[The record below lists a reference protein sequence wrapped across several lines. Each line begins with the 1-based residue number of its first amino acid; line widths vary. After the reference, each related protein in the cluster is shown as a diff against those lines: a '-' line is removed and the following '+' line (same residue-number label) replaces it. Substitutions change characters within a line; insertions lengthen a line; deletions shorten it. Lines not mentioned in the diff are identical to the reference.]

1 MVSPTKVRLA
11 CLGVGLTMNS
21 LMIPAYLIQNEVL
34 SMSLMVVACLSLGV
48 ASSNLW
54 AVTQTLAGRVAAG
67 KWTGLQNGFG
77 NIAGITSPYIAGLIV
92 SKTGSFFLVFV
103 AASVVSVIGALSF
116 WFIVRKVEPVEW
128 QGSSV

>member
-1 MVSPTKVRLA
+1 MRLA

-21 LMIPAYLIQNEVL
+21 LMIPAYLIQDQVL
-34 SMSLMVVACLSLGV
+34 SMALMVIACLSLGV

-54 AVTQTLAGRVAAG
+54 AVTQTLAGPLTAG

-92 SKTGSFFLVFV
+92 AKTGSFFLVFV
-103 AASVVSVIGALSF
+103 VASIVAVAGALSF
-116 WFIVRKVEPVEW
+116 WLIVRKVEPVQW
-128 QGSSV
+128 